1 MTFREI
7 EHITQSF
14 THEISFIIGLL
25 GTIIIIIGLIDSLG
39 IYFQNRRAF
48 AKTRYVIGKHI
59 VLGLDFLVVKD
70 ILETVFLK
78 GSDVKVMDIVLLV
91 VIVGIRMLLTSHTA
105 KGIQEMREEMAIE
118 RLARKRLEGKVDD
131 ISEDEEE
138 MERKLREIEKREK
151 NLILKEKKLE
161 KKIKEL
167 DALVEG
173 EE

>member
-1 MTFREI
+1 MAFIEI
-7 EHITQSF
+7 EHTIQSF
-14 THEISFIIGLL
+14 VHEVSFAIGIL
-25 GTIIIIIGLIDSLG
+25 GVVIVIIGLIDSLG
-39 IYFQNRRAF
+39 IYIRNRKDF
-48 AKTRYVIGKHI
+48 AKIRYVMGKHI

-78 GSDVKVMDIVLLV
+78 GSDVETMDIVLLV

-118 RLARKRLEGKVDD
+118 RLARKRLEGEIDD
-131 ISEDEEE
+131 ISENEEE
-138 MERKLREIEKREK
+138 LEAKLKEIEKREK

-167 DALVEG
+167 EVLVEDKD
-173 EE
+173 